1 MESPCLESE
10 SDYLLSQYK
19 FTRKFVLRCTVR
31 NRINN
36 RLINTAQ
43 QRLKTH
49 QTHTT
54 CYYRSIKKWM
64 FTKASVMRVPA
75 GYLGYPSGTDGCA
88 VRTYLRTY
96 HASFMSRKAVCFIR
110 ARLLASWCFGPGQP
124 HRVISGLIR
133 ERYVSLTDS

>member
-1 MESPCLESE
+1 MQGRPTLPRVSLHTGSRCGCDVTDDVVEAARGRGGRRSVASADAGYRQQVSSAYLSWCPPCLESE
-10 SDYLLSQYK
+10 SESEYLLSQYK
-19 FTRKFVLRCTVR
+19 FTKKFVLRCTAR
-31 NRINN
+31 KRINN

-75 GYLGYPSGTDGCA
+75 G
-88 VRTYLRTY
+88 
-96 HASFMSRKAVCFIR
+96 
-110 ARLLASWCFGPGQP
+110 
-124 HRVISGLIR
+124 
-133 ERYVSLTDS
+133 